1 MDELHHEHKNLT
13 EEIRVLRKIA
23 NAVKVANALRRD
35 GNELAA
41 NCIES
46 LIREIERIRDRAE
59 ANGNNSK
66 FRLGDGE

>member
-1 MDELHHEHKNLT
+1 MEELHHEHRNLT

-23 NAVKVANALRRD
+23 NATKVANACRKD

-46 LIREIERIRDRAE
+46 LIREIER
-59 ANGNNSK
+59 SK
-66 FRLGDGE
+66 E

>member
-1 MDELHHEHKNLT
+1 MEDLHQEHKNLT

-23 NAVKVANALRRD
+23 NAVKVANSCRRD

-46 LIREIERIRDRAE
+46 LIREIER
-59 ANGNNSK
+59 
-66 FRLGDGE
+66 LQQ